1 MHGATPETEKYAHF
15 CQSVGEKDD
24 ILRDVPA
31 GRPAY
36 AKGYEH
42 RGEPILITEC
52 GGIAFDT
59 SRPGG
64 WGYTKAASPEDYLEQ
79 YRRVIS
85 AILHSPAVFG
95 YCYTQLTDVEQEVN
109 GLLNYD
115 RTPKCDLDEIK
126 KINNAYRPRGVY

>member
-1 MHGATPETEKYAHF
+1 M
-15 CQSVGEKDD
+15 
-24 ILRDVPA
+24 PA
-31 GRPAY
+31 GRPVY
-36 AKGYEH
+36 AEGYGY

-95 YCYTQLTDVEQEVN
+95 FCYTQLTDVEQEVN
-109 GLLNYD
+109 GCWATTAPPNAIWRKSRKSTT
-115 RTPKCDLDEIK
+115 RTGPAASIDAAARPAWEGPGPLRMDE
-126 KINNAYRPRGVY
+126 R